1 MVESATEFRKNGFN
15 DEDAAQLARVSS
27 MFQNVADETISAG
40 DSAQF
45 LISQLIAF
53 NQNTGDV
60 ASNAMHIADALNE
73 VANSFAVGTGD
84 LATGLKV
91 VASSSSAM
99 GNSLEQTIGL
109 MTAITEQTKNASKAS
124 RGLNSIMAN
133 LAQVL
138 DPASSNGEKIVQIFD
153 DLGVS
158 MYDANDQLK
167 SGFDLLQGLYE
178 KWGTLDGNTKK
189 YIATTIAGT
198 TQLNNFLALMNN
210 FGHAIGA
217 TDTALE
223 SQGSAMRENAAY
235 MESIQ
240 AKLSQLQ
247 STFQDFANNIIGSD
261 LAKGILDIANALLK
275 VANTDFGQ
283 IVTQIVL
290 LTSLGW
296 GATSLLKA
304 LKVFQAGVIQFKAL
318 AQLAG
323 AAGAAGGVK
332 SLADAFALLQ
342 LSSAAVLPI
351 ILAISAALVGLYA
364 FSKTDWFQET
374 FNGTEYVNEQIDTLN
389 AKITET
395 KDKIQELKDQGA
407 SQNVIDIYSDKLDTL
422 NKQLDKLNQKKV
434 DLAFGETVTD
444 IKGVNEFGDVITTQ
458 VNAIE
463 NYITKLQRLKVDMEN
478 ATSPEQFEALQEQYI
493 ETSEA
498 LEHYYEV
505 GHEATQG
512 GIELTES
519 QKDLWYQLVDLY
531 GTTEE
536 VAAKQVDLTLAQSNT
551 ADSAVKA
558 ANGLIT
564 EADQLGITKD
574 KMLDLISQN
583 IIFNNTSL
591 DVSQKIQ
598 ALGQLAAAAGVA
610 KDMIA
615 SVNDNDYKWAKHY
628 GVSAEDYMSHLW
640 SRWMGSLP
648 KTATTSETGTGTGT
662 KKGTGTGS
670 GKTTSNKSTKDIQL
684 ESLKDRVSVLKSELS
699 LMQERGDSEDKQ
711 IAKMREIQ
719 AALHNEAEY
728 MRKIGSNQAD
738 INALSEEHWKITN
751 DINKLLDEQNQKAE
765 EARKAALEQQK
776 SDYETA
782 ASYVQKKIE
791 EEIQALQD
799 QKTEIEQFYDNQIQA
814 LQNTNDELEQQIKYE
829 EILNNLAKSKDK
841 QLYVFSNGQ
850 FQYMQDTD
858 EIAAAQ
864 AELDT
869 YQRDKALQEE
879 IDKLNE
885 LKDNAVAT
893 IDAQIEYW
901 EKYKDEWSNV
911 VDQYTEEQNRLV
923 AEQVLGIDLEQ
934 KNWEKR
940 LMNAQAFADKY
951 NNIMASL
958 KDGTKKTQQEEEA
971 PKDGKGYYFDYSK
984 VVGNGGWTEAEMKE
998 GFNAPGKSTTSSSAK
1013 TAAVSAGVSA
1023 GINAIVKAL
1032 SGKKHASGTLGSTGG
1047 LSLVGEQGPELRVL
1061 GQGDGIIP
1069 ADVTRNLWN
1078 WGKINPGAV
1087 ASGSNNIFN
1096 IANLSLPN
1104 ARDAESLVDGLKQL
1118 AYQRAYKRA

>member
-1 MVESATEFRKNGFN
+1 
-15 DEDAAQLARVSS
+15 
-27 MFQNVADETISAG
+27 
-40 DSAQF
+40 
-45 LISQLIAF
+45 
-53 NQNTGDV
+53 
-60 ASNAMHIADALNE
+60 
-73 VANSFAVGTGD
+73 
-84 LATGLKV
+84 
-91 VASSSSAM
+91 
-99 GNSLEQTIGL
+99 

-138 DPASSNGEKIVQIFD
+138 DPASSNGEKIIQIFS
-153 DLGVS
+153 DLGVAI
-158 MYDANDQLK
+158 YDTNGQLK

-178 KWGTLDGNTKK
+178 KWGTLDGNTQK
-189 YIATTIAGT
+189 YIATTVAGT

-210 FGHAIGA
+210 FGHAIDA

-223 SQGSAMRENAAY
+223 SQGSAMRENSAY

-240 AKLSQLQ
+240 AKLSQLN

-261 LAKGILDIANALLK
+261 LAKGVLDIANALLQL
-275 VANTDFGQ
+275 ANTPLGQ
-283 IVTQIVL
+283 VVTQITL
-290 LTSLGW
+290 LSGLGW
-296 GATSLLKA
+296 GAFSLVKA
-304 LKVFQAGVIQFKAL
+304 LKVFEIARLQFTNLIPLFKNL
-318 AQLAG
+318 AMAITGTQGPMLA
-323 AAGAAGGVK
+323 
-332 SLADAFALLQ
+332 
-342 LSSAAVLPI
+342 LSSAASTALPI
-351 ILAISAALVGLYA
+351 ILAISAALVGFHAL
-364 FSKTDWFQET
+364 SKTDWFQET

-389 AKITET
+389 AEITET

-407 SQNVIDIYSDKLDTL
+407 NQNVIDIYSDKLDAL
-422 NKQLDKLNQKKV
+422 NKQLEEFNQKKV
-434 DLAFGETVTD
+434 DLAFGETTD
-444 IKGVNEFGDVITTQ
+444 VKGIDEFGNEITTQ
-458 VNAIE
+458 VNTIE
-463 NYITKLQRLKVDMEN
+463 NYIAKLQKLKTGMEN
-478 ATSPEQFEALQEQYI
+478 ATSPENFETLQEQYI

-519 QKDLWYQLVDLY
+519 QKELWYQLVDLY

-536 VAAKQVDLTLAQSNT
+536 VAAKHVDLALAQTKVSTT
-551 ADSAVKA
+551 AVQA
-558 ANGLIT
+558 ANGLLS
-564 EADQLGITKD
+564 EADQLGLTKD
-574 KMLDLISQN
+574 QMLNLISQN

-591 DVSQKIQ
+591 DVTQKVD
-598 ALGQLAAAAGVA
+598 ALKQLALTAGVA
-610 KDMIA
+610 QDMIA
-615 SVNDNDYKWAKHY
+615 GLNDNDYKWAQHY

-640 SRWMGSLP
+640 DRWMGSLP
-648 KTATTSETGTGTGT
+648 KTTTTGGTGTSA
-662 KKGTGTGS
+662 GTGTTRSGS
-670 GKTTSNKSTKDIQL
+670 GTKSTKSTKDTQL
-684 ESLKDRVSVLKSELS
+684 ETLKDRVSVLKSELS

-728 MRKIGSNQAD
+728 MRKIGGNQAD

-782 ASYVQKKIE
+782 ASYVQQKIE
-791 EEIQALQD
+791 KEIQALQD
-799 QKTEIEQFYDNQIQA
+799 QKSEIEQFYDDQIQA
-814 LQNTNDELEQQIKYE
+814 LQDTNDELEQQIKYE
-829 EILNNLAKSKDK
+829 EILNNLAQSKDK

-850 FQYMQDTD
+850 FQYMQDVD
-858 EIAAAQ
+858 EIASAQ
-864 AELDT
+864 AELDA
-869 YQRDKALQEE
+869 YQRDKVLQEE

-885 LKDNAVAT
+885 LKDEAVAS
-893 IDAQIEYW
+893 IDTQIEYW
-901 EKYKDEWSNV
+901 EKYKDEWSDV

-940 LMNAQAFADKY
+940 LMNAQTFADKY
-951 NNIMASL
+951 NNIMSSL
-958 KDGTKKTQQEEEA
+958 EEGTKKTQQEET

-984 VVGNGGWTEAEMKE
+984 VVGDGGWTEAEMKE
-998 GFNAPGKSTTSSSAK
+998 GFNAPSSSSSGSGGSSVAK
-1013 TAAVSAGVSA
+1013 KAASAAVSAGISA
-1023 GINAIVKAL
+1023 ITKAL
-1032 SGKKHASGTLGSTGG
+1032 TGKKHAGGTLSATGG

-1061 GQGDGIIP
+1061 GSGDGIIP

-1078 WGKINPGAV
+1078 WGKINPGSI
-1087 ASGSNNIFN
+1087 ASGGNNVFN

-1104 ARDAESLVDGLKQL
+1104 ARDAESLVEGLKQL

>member
-1 MVESATEFRKNGFN
+1 
-15 DEDAAQLARVSS
+15 
-27 MFQNVADETISAG
+27 
-40 DSAQF
+40 
-45 LISQLIAF
+45 
-53 NQNTGDV
+53 
-60 ASNAMHIADALNE
+60 
-73 VANSFAVGTGD
+73 
-84 LATGLKV
+84 
-91 VASSSSAM
+91 
-99 GNSLEQTIGL
+99 

-138 DPASSNGEKIVQIFD
+138 DPASSNGEKIIQIFS
-153 DLGVS
+153 DLGVAI
-158 MYDANDQLK
+158 YDTNGQLK

-178 KWGTLDGNTKK
+178 KWGTLDGNTQK
-189 YIATTIAGT
+189 YIATTVAGT

-210 FGHAIGA
+210 FGHAIDA

-223 SQGSAMRENAAY
+223 SQGSAMRENSAY

-240 AKLSQLQ
+240 AKLSQLN

-261 LAKGILDIANALLK
+261 LAKGVLDIANALLQL
-275 VANTDFGQ
+275 ANTPLGQ
-283 IVTQIVL
+283 VVTQITL
-290 LTSLGW
+290 LSGLGW
-296 GATSLLKA
+296 GAFSLVKA
-304 LKVFQAGVIQFKAL
+304 LKVFEIARLQFTNLIPLFKNL
-318 AQLAG
+318 AMAITGTQGPMLT
-323 AAGAAGGVK
+323 
-332 SLADAFALLQ
+332 
-342 LSSAAVLPI
+342 LSSAASTALPI
-351 ILAISAALVGLYA
+351 ILAISAALVGFHAL
-364 FSKTDWFQET
+364 SKTDWFQET

-389 AKITET
+389 AEITET

-407 SQNVIDIYSDKLDTL
+407 NQNVIDIYSDKLDAL
-422 NKQLDKLNQKKV
+422 NKQLEEFNQKKV
-434 DLAFGETVTD
+434 DLAFGETTD
-444 IKGVNEFGDVITTQ
+444 VKGIDEFGNEITTQ
-458 VNAIE
+458 VNTIE
-463 NYITKLQRLKVDMEN
+463 NYIAKLQKLKTGMEN
-478 ATSPEQFEALQEQYI
+478 ATSPENFETLQEQYI

-519 QKDLWYQLVDLY
+519 QKELWYQLVDLY

-536 VAAKQVDLTLAQSNT
+536 VAAKHVDLALAQTKVSTT
-551 ADSAVKA
+551 AVQA
-558 ANGLIT
+558 ANGLLS
-564 EADQLGITKD
+564 EADQLGLTKD
-574 KMLDLISQN
+574 QMLNLISQN

-591 DVSQKIQ
+591 DVTQKVD
-598 ALGQLAAAAGVA
+598 ALKQLALAAGVA
-610 KDMIA
+610 QDMIA
-615 SVNDNDYKWAKHY
+615 GLNDNDYKWAQHY

-640 SRWMGSLP
+640 DRWMGSLP
-648 KTATTSETGTGTGT
+648 KTTTTGGTGTSA
-662 KKGTGTGS
+662 GTGTTRSGS
-670 GKTTSNKSTKDIQL
+670 GTKSTKSTKDTQL
-684 ESLKDRVSVLKSELS
+684 ETLKDRVSVLKSELS

-728 MRKIGSNQAD
+728 MRKIGGNQAD

-782 ASYVQKKIE
+782 ASYVQQKIE
-791 EEIQALQD
+791 KEIQALQD
-799 QKTEIEQFYDNQIQA
+799 QKSEIEQFYDDQIQA
-814 LQNTNDELEQQIKYE
+814 LQDTNDELEQQIKYE
-829 EILNNLAKSKDK
+829 EILNNLAQSKDK

-850 FQYMQDTD
+850 FQYMQDVD
-858 EIAAAQ
+858 EIASAQ
-864 AELDT
+864 AELDA
-869 YQRDKALQEE
+869 YQRDKVLQEE

-885 LKDNAVAT
+885 LKDEAVAS
-893 IDAQIEYW
+893 IDTQIEYW
-901 EKYKDEWSNV
+901 EKYKDEWSDV

-940 LMNAQAFADKY
+940 LMNAQTFADKY
-951 NNIMASL
+951 NNIMSSL
-958 KDGTKKTQQEEEA
+958 EEGTKKTQQEET

-984 VVGNGGWTEAEMKE
+984 VVGDGGWTEAEMKE
-998 GFNAPGKSTTSSSAK
+998 GFNAPSSSSSGSGGSSVAK
-1013 TAAVSAGVSA
+1013 KAASAAVSAGISA
-1023 GINAIVKAL
+1023 ITKAL
-1032 SGKKHASGTLGSTGG
+1032 TGKKHAGGTLSATGG

-1061 GQGDGIIP
+1061 GSGDGIIP

-1078 WGKINPGAV
+1078 WGKINPGSI
-1087 ASGSNNIFN
+1087 ASGGNNVFN

-1104 ARDAESLVDGLKQL
+1104 ARDAESLVEGLKQL

>member
-1 MVESATEFRKNGFN
+1 MVEAATSFKKSGYSEEDSAE
-15 DEDAAQLARVSS
+15 LARVASLY
-27 MFQNVADETISAG
+27 QNIADEQLTAG
-40 DSAQF
+40 DSADF
-45 LISQLIAF
+45 IISQMKAF
-53 NQNTGDV
+53 NIEAN
-60 ASNAMHIADALNE
+60 DAESIINKVNE
-73 VANSFAVGTGD
+73 VSNNYAVSSTD
-84 LATGLKV
+84 LARGLQLV
-91 VASSSSAM
+91 SAALSIG
-99 GNSLEQTIGL
+99 GNNLDEVLGL
-109 MTAITEQTKNASKAS
+109 MTGGVEITRNATKMARGLVSVQSRLNQITDESSSVGQALSTWYEEHGIKVYDEQTGQIRSLYEILSDLAPKWKDLSKNEQAYY
-124 RGLNSIMAN
+124 LNQQAGANQTQN
-133 LAQVL
+133 LAAIL
-138 DPASSNGEKIVQIFD
+138 ENFD
-153 DLGVS
+153 TVVKATSTSL
-158 MYDANDQLK
+158 NDSL
-167 SGFDLLQGLYE
+167 
-178 KWGTLDGNTKK
+178 
-189 YIATTIAGT
+189 
-198 TQLNNFLALMNN
+198 
-210 FGHAIGA
+210 
-217 TDTALE
+217 
-223 SQGSAMRENAAY
+223 GSAVRENSRY
-235 MESIQ
+235 MESLEAQ
-240 AKLSQLQ
+240 TNNLKAE
-247 STFQDFANNIIGSD
+247 FQDFANNVISKELVQGALSVLSGVLETLNTTIGQTVTQM
-261 LAKGILDIANALLK
+261 ALLAG
-275 VANTDFGQ
+275 VFGGGIVIFGQ
-283 IVTQIVL
+283 IAAKIIFAIKNFGMFGVAIKTVGAAMSGTAVSAGAL
-290 LTSLGW
+290 SASLFPI
-296 GATSLLKA
+296 GAA
-304 LKVFQAGVIQFKAL
+304 IGVIIA
-318 AQLAG
+318 
-323 AAGAAGGVK
+323 
-332 SLADAFALLQ
+332 
-342 LSSAAVLPI
+342 
-351 ILAISAALVGLYA
+351 GLYA
-364 FSKTDWFQET
+364 LSKTDWFQKT
-374 FNGTEYVNEQIDTLN
+374 FNGTEYVNEQIGTLN
-389 AKITET
+389 AEISET

-407 SQNVIDIYSDKLDTL
+407 SQNVIDIYSDKLYTL
-422 NKQLDKLNQKKV
+422 NKQLDEFNQKKV
-434 DLAFGETVTD
+434 DLAFGETTD
-444 IKGVNEFGDVITTQ
+444 VKGVDEFGNEITTQ
-458 VNAIE
+458 VNTIE
-463 NYITKLQRLKVDMEN
+463 NYIAKLQKLKTGMEN
-478 ATSPEQFEALQEQYI
+478 ATSPENFETLQEQYI

-519 QKDLWYQLVDLY
+519 QKELWYQLVDLY

-551 ADSAVKA
+551 ADSAVTA

-574 KMLDLISQN
+574 KMLELISQN

-615 SVNDNDYKWAKHY
+615 SVNDDDYKWAKHY

-648 KTATTSETGTGTGT
+648 KTATTGGTGIGTGT

-670 GKTTSNKSTKDIQL
+670 GKTTSTKSTKDTQL

-893 IDAQIEYW
+893 IDTQIEYW

-958 KDGTKKTQQEEEA
+958 EDGTKKTQQKEEA
-971 PKDGKGYYFDYSK
+971 LKDGKGYYFDYSK
-984 VVGNGGWTEAEMKE
+984 VVGDGGWTEAEMKE

-1023 GINAIVKAL
+1023 GIGAIVKAL
-1032 SGKKHASGTLGSTGG
+1032 SSKKHAGGTLGSTGG

>member
-1 MVESATEFRKNGFN
+1 ME
-15 DEDAAQLARVSS
+15 
-27 MFQNVADETISAG
+27 
-40 DSAQF
+40 
-45 LISQLIAF
+45 
-53 NQNTGDV
+53 
-60 ASNAMHIADALNE
+60 
-73 VANSFAVGTGD
+73 
-84 LATGLKV
+84 
-91 VASSSSAM
+91 
-99 GNSLEQTIGL
+99 SLEAQTNNL
-109 MTAITEQTKNASKAS
+109 KA
-124 RGLNSIMAN
+124 
-133 LAQVL
+133 
-138 DPASSNGEKIVQIFD
+138 E
-153 DLGVS
+153 
-158 MYDANDQLK
+158 
-167 SGFDLLQGLYE
+167 
-178 KWGTLDGNTKK
+178 
-189 YIATTIAGT
+189 
-198 TQLNNFLALMNN
+198 
-210 FGHAIGA
+210 
-217 TDTALE
+217 
-223 SQGSAMRENAAY
+223 
-235 MESIQ
+235 
-240 AKLSQLQ
+240 
-247 STFQDFANNIIGSD
+247 FQDFANNVISKELVQGALSVLSGVLETLNTTIGQTVTQM
-261 LAKGILDIANALLK
+261 ALLAG
-275 VANTDFGQ
+275 VFGGGIVIFGQ
-283 IVTQIVL
+283 IAAKIIFAIKNFGMFGVAIKTVSAAMSGTAVSAGAL
-290 LTSLGW
+290 SASLFPI
-296 GATSLLKA
+296 GAA
-304 LKVFQAGVIQFKAL
+304 IGVIIA
-318 AQLAG
+318 
-323 AAGAAGGVK
+323 
-332 SLADAFALLQ
+332 
-342 LSSAAVLPI
+342 
-351 ILAISAALVGLYA
+351 GLYA
-364 FSKTDWFQET
+364 LSKTDWFQKT
-374 FNGTEYVNEQIDTLN
+374 FNGTEYVNEQIGTLN
-389 AKITET
+389 AEISET

-422 NKQLDKLNQKKV
+422 NKQLDEFNQKKV
-434 DLAFGETVTD
+434 DLAFGETTD
-444 IKGVNEFGDVITTQ
+444 VKGVDEFGNEITTQ
-458 VNAIE
+458 VNTIE
-463 NYITKLQRLKVDMEN
+463 NYIAKLQKLKTGMEN
-478 ATSPEQFEALQEQYI
+478 ATSPENFETLQEQYI

-519 QKDLWYQLVDLY
+519 QKELWYQLVDLY

-551 ADSAVKA
+551 ADSAVTA

-574 KMLDLISQN
+574 KMLELISQN

-615 SVNDNDYKWAKHY
+615 SVNDDDYKWAKHY

-662 KKGTGTGS
+662 KKGAGTGS
-670 GKTTSNKSTKDIQL
+670 GKTTSTKSTKDTQL

-893 IDAQIEYW
+893 IDTQIEYW

-940 LMNAQAFADKY
+940 LMNAQDFADKY

-958 KDGTKKTQQEEEA
+958 ENGTKKTQQKEEA

-984 VVGNGGWTEAEMKE
+984 VVGDGGWTEAEMKE
-998 GFNAPGKSTTSSSAK
+998 GFNAPGKSTTSSSTK
-1013 TAAVSAGVSA
+1013 TAAVSVGVSA
-1023 GINAIVKAL
+1023 GISAIAKAL

>member
-15 DEDAAQLARVSS
+15 DEDAAQLARVST

-60 ASNAMHIADALNE
+60 AGNAMHIADSLNQ

-138 DPASSNGEKIVQIFD
+138 DPASSNGEKIIQIFSN
-153 DLGVS
+153 LGVA
-158 MYDANDQLK
+158 MYDTNGQLK
-167 SGFDLLQGLYE
+167 SGFDLLQGLYD
-178 KWGTLDGNTKK
+178 KWGTLDGNTQK

-210 FGHAIGA
+210 FGHAVDA

-223 SQGSAMRENAAY
+223 SQGSAMRENTAY

-240 AKLSQLQ
+240 AKLSQLN

-261 LAKGILDIANALLK
+261 LAKGVLDIANALLQL
-275 VANTDFGQ
+275 ANTPLGQ
-283 IVTQIVL
+283 IVSQIVL
-290 LTSLGW
+290 LSSLGW
-296 GATSLLKA
+296 GAFSLVKA
-304 LKVFQAGVIQFKAL
+304 LKIFELARLQFANLIPLFKNLTMAITGTQGPMLAL
-318 AQLAG
+318 G
-323 AAGAAGGVK
+323 
-332 SLADAFALLQ
+332 
-342 LSSAAVLPI
+342 SAASTALPI
-351 ILAISAALVGLYA
+351 ILAISAALVGLNA
-364 FSKTDWFQET
+364 LSKTDWFQET
-374 FNGTEYVNEQIDTLN
+374 FNGTEYVNEQIGTLN
-389 AKITET
+389 AEISET

-407 SQNVIDIYSDKLDTL
+407 NQNVIDIYSDKLDTL
-422 NKQLDKLNQKKV
+422 NKQLDEFNQKKV
-434 DLAFGETVTD
+434 DLAFGETTD
-444 IKGVNEFGDVITTQ
+444 VKGIDEFGNEITTQ
-458 VNAIE
+458 VNTIE
-463 NYITKLQRLKVDMEN
+463 NYIAKLQKLKTGMEN
-478 ATSPEQFEALQEQYI
+478 ATSPENFETLQEQYI

-519 QKDLWYQLVDLY
+519 QKELWYQLVDLY

-615 SVNDNDYKWAKHY
+615 SVNDDDYKWAKHY

-648 KTATTSETGTGTGT
+648 KTATTGGTGTGTGT
-662 KKGTGTGS
+662 GIRTSG
-670 GKTTSNKSTKDIQL
+670 GKTTSTKSTKDTQL
-684 ESLKDRVSVLKSELS
+684 EALKDRVSVLKSELS

-782 ASYVQKKIE
+782 ASYVQKRIE

-814 LQNTNDELEQQIKYE
+814 LQDTNNELEQQIKYE

-850 FQYMQDTD
+850 FQYLQDTD

-864 AELDT
+864 TELDA

-958 KDGTKKTQQEEEA
+958 EDGTKKTQQEEEA

-998 GFNAPGKSTTSSSAK
+998 GFNAPGKSTTSSSTK
-1013 TAAVSAGVSA
+1013 TVAASAAVSAGVSA
-1023 GINAIVKAL
+1023 GISAIAKAL
-1032 SGKKHASGTLGSTGG
+1032 SGKKHAGGTLGSTGG

-1087 ASGSNNIFN
+1087 TNGSNNIFN